1 MNLNYAIFRS
11 EPVYTINDLAQIGA
25 HNKREKKAY
34 NSNPDINI
42 ELSKNNIEL
51 VPLTEKYVKGFKI
64 LVKDYEKEHIERMK
78 TEREDRKRT
87 FNQMLDKSKNVVA
100 DELLFTATNEF
111 FKDMTRDDILDWANT
126 CMEFVYQDLGYTKEQ
141 VLHSVVHLDEKTPHI
156 HCVVVPLIKKF
167 DKRTN
172 TERYTIS
179 KKQYIRDKIHL
190 SELQDKYH
198 KRLTDKGYDL
208 ERGIKGSDR
217 KHIKIKEYKKINRK
231 LEQDLNIRNNKFDKI
246 MNEFDEKIK
255 TAKTI
260 PFDKKH
266 VVVEKETFDTMNKAI
281 NESKKVMELQP
292 KINEVFN
299 EINNYVDSYNCLE
312 KNNQKYQR
320 EIKSL
325 KTRNNNF
332 LKENNK
338 LKSYIDTILEAIKRF
353 FRKLLQIGNE
363 ATKDATT
370 NEIMYYYDNEDFNS
384 NDVYE
389 IAKNTTKEDEL
400 FEYADIPDYLKNNFN
415 IRKEN
420 KDYKQDEDVENDFD
434 LTL

>member
-11 EPVYTINDLAQIGA
+11 EPIYTINDLAQIGS
-25 HNKREKKAY
+25 HNKREKQAY
-34 NSNPDINI
+34 NSNPDIKL

-51 VPLTEKYVKGFKI
+51 KPLAEKYVKGFKI
-64 LVKDYEKEHIERMK
+64 LVKDYEKEHNKRMK

-111 FKDMTRDDILDWANT
+111 FKEMTKEDILDWANT
-126 CMEFVYQDLGYTKEQ
+126 CMEFVYNDLGYTKEQ
-141 VLHSVVHLDEKTPHI
+141 VLHSVIHLDEKTPHI
-156 HCVVVPLIKKF
+156 HCVVVPLVKKF

-172 TERYTIS
+172 TERFTIS

-217 KHIKIKEYKKINRK
+217 KHIKIKDYKKINRK
-231 LEQDLNIRNNKFDKI
+231 LEQNLNTRNDRLDKI
-246 MNEFDEKIK
+246 MNDFDEKMK
-255 TAKTI
+255 TTKTI

-266 VVVEKETFDTMNKAI
+266 IIVEKDTFDTMRKAI
-281 NESKKVMELQP
+281 NESKKVIELQP

-299 EINNYVDSYNCLE
+299 EINNYADSYNSLE
-312 KNNQKYQR
+312 KDNQKYQR

-325 KTRNNNF
+325 KTRNSN
-332 LKENNK
+332 LLEENNK
-338 LKSYIDTILEAIKRF
+338 LKAYIATILEVIKKF

-363 ATKDATT
+363 PTKEATT
-370 NEIMYYYDNEDFNS
+370 TEIKEYYDNQDFNS
-384 NDVYE
+384 NDVYD
-389 IAKNTTKEDEL
+389 ISKGTTKEDEL
-400 FEYADIPDYLKNNFN
+400 FDYADIPSYLKSNNLN
-415 IRKEN
+415 DNN
-420 KDYKQDEDVENDFD
+420 KDDFEIS
-434 LTL
+434 L